1 MDRFTVRL
9 SSSHK
14 PSGNTK
20 PLVFKNPILTASGTF
35 GYGVEFANYGDL
47 THLGG
52 IVVKGLSLK
61 PRPGNPLP
69 RVAETPCGML
79 NAVGLQNDGV
89 ESFLKNKLPR
99 LPWHE
104 TPVIANL
111 YATSP
116 AEFAELAGILAAEE
130 GIAGLEVNISCPN
143 VKAGGLAYGTKPEL
157 AAEVTAVAKAHA
169 GRVPVMVKLS
179 PNVTDIAEI
188 ARACADAGA
197 DGICLINTL
206 LGMRIDVR
214 NRKAVIANTMGG
226 FSGAAVFPVA
236 VRMVYQVAKA
246 CKIPVMGC
254 GGVTTARD
262 VIEMMMAGA
271 SAVQV
276 GAANLVNPYA
286 SKEIVEALP
295 AEMQRLG
302 IGRLSDIIGIVE

>member
-143 VKAGGLAYGTKPEL
+143 VKNGGVLFGQDPAL
-157 AAEVTAVAKAHA
+157 AAEVTQAVKKHA
-169 GRVPVMVKLS
+169 GNLPVIVKLS
-179 PNVTDIAEI
+179 PNVTDITAI
-188 ARACADAGA
+188 
-197 DGICLINTL
+197 
-206 LGMRIDVR
+206 
-214 NRKAVIANTMGG
+214 
-226 FSGAAVFPVA
+226 
-236 VRMVYQVAKA
+236 AKA
-246 CKIPVMGC
+246 AEQAAARQC
-254 GGVTTARD
+254 GGGALRPRREARGPALRLAGLQCGQD
-262 VIEMMMAGA
+262 PGHRHRRHHLCAGRSGIYPRRCARGGNRNHELRPPRRRLPDRRRTSPSVPATWYQKPRRVPRHPATVIH
-271 SAVQV
+271 
-276 GAANLVNPYA
+276 
-286 SKEIVEALP
+286 
-295 AEMQRLG
+295 
-302 IGRLSDIIGIVE
+302 

>member
-143 VKAGGLAYGTKPEL
+143 VKEGGAAFGTDPAQ
-157 AAEVTAVAKAHA
+157 AAAVTRAVKDATTL
-169 GRVPVMVKLS
+169 PVIVKLS
-179 PNVTDIAEI
+179 PNVTDIVSI
-188 ARACADAGA
+188 AKAVEDAGA
-197 DGICLINTL
+197 DSISLINTL
-206 LGMRIDVR
+206 LGIAIDTRTRRPILGNITGGLSGPAIKPVALR
-214 NRKAVIANTMGG
+214 MVWQTAKAVH
-226 FSGAAVFPVA
+226 
-236 VRMVYQVAKA
+236 
-246 CKIPVMGC
+246 IPVC
-254 GGVTTARD
+254 GLGGIMTGEDA
-262 VIEMMMAGA
+262 IEFMMAGA
-271 SAVQV
+271 STVQV
-276 GAANLVNPYA
+276 GTANLADPTAMERIVNEMDEWCD
-286 SKEIVEALP
+286 KNNVKDINEIVGTLK
-295 AEMQRLG
+295 
-302 IGRLSDIIGIVE
+302 D